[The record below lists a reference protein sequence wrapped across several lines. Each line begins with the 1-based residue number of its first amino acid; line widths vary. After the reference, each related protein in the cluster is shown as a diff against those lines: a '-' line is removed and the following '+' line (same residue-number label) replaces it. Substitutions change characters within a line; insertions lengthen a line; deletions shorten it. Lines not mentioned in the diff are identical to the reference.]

1 METSDEDDRENTFE
15 RLCPYGA
22 PMRML
27 PGVADRTPEEWAQE
41 YGKRQFA
48 LQERLTDKLA
58 DLLAELLKGARID
71 YVNNIEQRTKTE
83 QSLADK
89 LRRKGESYQDPLA
102 EVGDL
107 SGLRV
112 ITYLPSDRV
121 RVGELIEQEFV
132 VDPERSPGE
141 SAPSDP
147 ARFGYESA
155 HYVVA
160 VTQDRAAL
168 TDWADFADLVAEI
181 QVRTVL
187 QHAWAAISHKVDY
200 KTEAEVPPEVRRQ
213 LFRLSALLELADQ
226 EFQTIQEAAP
236 EAEARAEDK
245 VRAGDYAVGLS
256 AAALVAYLEHSG
268 IDRLW
273 AARATDIGFHE
284 PDPSAASDEEDRAQ
298 EDRAHVLLICTM
310 ANIETV
316 SELDAVLHE
325 DWAEPLLR
333 DFFKRVVERG
343 YTPVAHP
350 PDVLIMVV
358 LLAQF
363 APRTIVQRTMFLS
376 VIQEALLDVT
386 EKLLEADMRMESDS
400 PGESN

>member
-1 METSDEDDRENTFE
+1 M
-15 RLCPYGA
+15 
-22 PMRML
+22 
-27 PGVADRTPEEWAQE
+27 
-41 YGKRQFA
+41 
-48 LQERLTDKLA
+48 
-58 DLLAELLKGARID
+58 
-71 YVNNIEQRTKTE
+71 
-83 QSLADK
+83 
-89 LRRKGESYQDPLA
+89 
-102 EVGDL
+102 
-107 SGLRV
+107 
-112 ITYLPSDRV
+112 
-121 RVGELIEQEFV
+121 
-132 VDPERSPGE
+132 
-141 SAPSDP
+141 
-147 ARFGYESA
+147 
-155 HYVVA
+155 
-160 VTQDRAAL
+160 
-168 TDWADFADLVAEI
+168 
-181 QVRTVL
+181 
-187 QHAWAAISHKVDY
+187 
-200 KTEAEVPPEVRRQ
+200 PPEVRRQ

-284 PDPSAASDEEDRAQ
+284 PDPSAASDEEDRA
-298 EDRAHVLLICTM
+298 HVLLICTM

-333 DFFKRVVERG
+333 DFFKRAVERG